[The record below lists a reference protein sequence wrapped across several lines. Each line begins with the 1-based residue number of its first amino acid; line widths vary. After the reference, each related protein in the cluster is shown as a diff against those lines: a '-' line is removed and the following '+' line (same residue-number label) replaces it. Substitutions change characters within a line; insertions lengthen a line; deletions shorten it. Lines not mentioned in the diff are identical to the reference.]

1 MEMSRRLVNLIGAA
15 AIGLILI
22 LGFSAVA
29 WPLFSVASGAARQ
42 ASGVAQTNGE
52 LQAELDHQME
62 MANNKAA
69 LEAEVARLHREIPFD
84 EELRDVSAV
93 ASGAASTSG
102 ARIVSIE
109 FGDAQVFAA
118 PTGGGIGTDGKPA
131 KAPKPA
137 DANTIQV
144 QIPVTIEAEAG
155 SATQATEFVD
165 GLRTGYRLMQFV
177 QVDTSQTTDPSRYAI
192 TIDAL
197 IFSQR
202 D

>member
-1 MEMSRRLVNLIGAA
+1 MEMSRRLINLIGAA
-15 AIGLILI
+15 AIALILI
-22 LGFSAVA
+22 LGFSGVA
-29 WPLFSVASGAARQ
+29 WPLFSAAGGAARQ
-42 ASGVAQTNGE
+42 TGE
-52 LQAELDHQME
+52 LASANAKMQADLDEQIQM
-62 MANNKAA
+62 ARDKGA

-93 ASGAASTSG
+93 ASTAASTSG
-102 ARIVSIE
+102 ARIVSIA

-131 KAPKPA
+131 TKPNPA
-137 DANTIQV
+137 DASTIQV

-165 GLRTGYRLMQFV
+165 GLRTGYRLIQFV
-177 QVDTSQTTDPSRYAI
+177 QVDTSQTTDPSRYAV

-202 D
+202 E

>member
-1 MEMSRRLVNLIGAA
+1 MTMSRRLINLIGAA
-15 AIGLILI
+15 AIALILI
-22 LGFSAVA
+22 LGFSALA
-29 WPLFSVASGAARQ
+29 WPLFSAASGAARQ
-42 ASGVAQTNGE
+42 AVGAAQTNAE
-52 LQAELDHQME
+52 LRAELDQQIE
-62 MANNKAA
+62 LAKNKDA

-93 ASGAASTSG
+93 ASAAASTSG
-102 ARIVSIE
+102 ARIVSIG

-118 PTGGGIGTDGKPA
+118 PSGGGVGTDGKPA
-131 KAPKPA
+131 NQSKTA

-177 QVDTSQTTDPSRYAI
+177 QVDTAQTTDPSRYTV

>member
-1 MEMSRRLVNLIGAA
+1 MEMSRRLVNIIGAA
-15 AIGLILI
+15 AVALMLI

-29 WPLFSVASGAARQ
+29 WPLFSAASGAARQ
-42 ASGVAQTNGE
+42 ASVVAQTNAE
-52 LQAELDHQME
+52 LQADLDQQIKL
-62 MANNKAA
+62 NQNKDV

-93 ASGAASTSG
+93 ASTAASTSG

-118 PTGGGIGTDGKPA
+118 PTGGGVGTDGKPA
-131 KAPKPA
+131 NKAKAA
-137 DANTIQV
+137 DAKTIQI
-144 QIPVTIEAEAG
+144 QIPVTIEAEAS
-155 SATQATEFVD
+155 SATQAAQFVD

-177 QVDTSQTTDPSRYAI
+177 QVDTTQTTDASRFAV